1 MTFLGRLFHLSDSA
15 GKRPAQGDSG
25 RGSEEDL
32 IGAAWRASKNAAAI
46 ENNHDTFIKK
56 LNTALSSHA
65 DVVSGKVHMIGLEEI
80 RGAFG
85 DRWEKVKSQAHQ
97 VARQAIERR
106 LTPADIYTAYGETS
120 YLVVF
125 AGMTATDARVKCALI
140 AREVSEKLL
149 GTQGSEDLL
158 SVGTVVFKENGVLEL
173 KSFSDFDTL
182 INEFEARWAERE
194 KEERR
199 VEPTWETPEQQEAA
213 WADLAKRIRYNYR
226 PIWSVRNHAVAAY
239 GCRATVDDGAGGQLT
254 SHEVIPADAPTRFL
268 SRLDLLV
275 LRRAAQ
281 DLVWAEREGKAML
294 LVIPLHYET
303 TARTRARVAYVSE
316 CQMIPSNLRRNLL
329 VELVGMA
336 EGVPAGRLNDLTQ
349 PIAAECRG
357 VLLPLPMGYSRFD
370 VIKETK
376 VFACGL
382 DAHECAD
389 KPEAE
394 QFAILDRFCGDVERI
409 GRRKYLRHVT
419 TTSLLTAAIGAG
431 FDYVDGDVV
440 HRLQGQLES
449 AHTLELDEIYF
460 HSAPL

>member
-1 MTFLGRLFHLSDSA
+1 MTFLGRLFNFSDQA
-15 GKRPAQGDSG
+15 GKAPARADSG
-25 RGSEEDL
+25 VKSEDGL
-32 IGAAWRASKNAAAI
+32 IGEAWRAAKSASAI
-46 ENNHDTFIKK
+46 ENNHDAFIEK
-56 LNTALSSHA
+56 LNITLASHA

-80 RGAFG
+80 RDMFG

-97 VARQAIERR
+97 IARQAIERR
-106 LTPADIYTAYGETS
+106 LTPTDIFTPYGEAN
-120 YLVVF
+120 YLIVF
-125 AGMTATDARVKCALI
+125 AGLTEIEAKVKCALI

-149 GTQGSEDLL
+149 GSQGSEEML
-158 SVGTVVFKENGVLEL
+158 SIGTVMFKENGVLEL
-173 KSFSDFDTL
+173 KPFSDFDSL

-194 KEERR
+194 KEERQA
-199 VEPTWETPEQQEAA
+199 EPKWETPEEQEAA
-213 WADLAKRIRYNYR
+213 WEALAKRVRYTYR

-239 GCRATVDDGAGGQLT
+239 GCRATVDTEGKRLT
-254 SHEVIPADAPTRFL
+254 SHEIVPVDAPARFL
-268 SRLDLLV
+268 SRLDLMV

-281 DLVWAEREGKAML
+281 DLVWAEREGKTL
-294 LVIPLHYET
+294 LLIIPLHYET
-303 TARTRARVAYVSE
+303 MARTRARVAYVSE
-316 CQMIPSNLRRNLL
+316 CQMIPANLRRSLL
-329 VELVGMA
+329 VELVGVE
-336 EGVPAGRLNDLTQ
+336 EGVPAGRLNELTQ
-349 PIAAECRG
+349 PIVSECRG
-357 VLLPLPMGYSRFD
+357 VLLSLPMGYSRFD

-431 FDYVDGDVV
+431 FDYVDGDIV